1 MKCPYCLSDIDSEAY
16 VCKVCTKDLYLF
28 KPLIQKVSDLE
39 EKLSNVSDRE
49 ILESRISEMEEE
61 LLYKKEL
68 EVFFVNR
75 LRDEIKFENLEE
87 LSLNLQLDKKNALD
101 KIKSL

>member
-1 MKCPYCLSDIDSEAY
+1 MKCPYCLSDIDSDAY

-49 ILESRISEMEEE
+49 ILESRISELEEE

-68 EVFFVNR
+68 RQMELLEYF
-75 LRDEIKFENLEE
+75 LRF
-87 LSLNLQLDKKNALD
+87 LNFYYCHY
-101 KIKSL
+101 